1 MASFLEQLE
10 HADMLLQTYRS
21 PDLEDVLTL
30 LDTVLQAA
38 ELGSIQYESVV
49 RIQVQRQSVRIDTEW
64 RTRCHAEGMVKSEES
79 KVYAKREPLWR
90 TLRHERSEC
99 GEGDVNVSTEWARLW
114 SARCCAQTSTYELPR
129 SIVEAEDPAG
139 AAQYWA
145 REQKLAKAHDRVERA
160 QAGLRAAQAAYDC
173 AMEQNH
179 L

>member
-1 MASFLEQLE
+1 
-10 HADMLLQTYRS
+10 
-21 PDLEDVLTL
+21 
-30 LDTVLQAA
+30 
-38 ELGSIQYESVV
+38 
-49 RIQVQRQSVRIDTEW
+49 
-64 RTRCHAEGMVKSEES
+64 MVKSEES

-129 SIVEAEDPAG
+129 SIVEAEDPVG

-160 QAGLRAAQAAYDC
+160 QAKLRAAQAAYDC

>member
-10 HADMLLQTYRS
+10 HAEMLLQTYRC
-21 PDLEDVLTL
+21 PELEDVLTL

-160 QAGLRAAQAAYDC
+160 HAELRAAQAAYDR
-173 AMEQNH
+173 ALELNP

>member
-10 HADMLLQTYRS
+10 HAEMLLQTYRC
-21 PDLEDVLTL
+21 PELEDVLTL

-90 TLRHERSEC
+90 
-99 GEGDVNVSTEWARLW
+99 A
-114 SARCCAQTSTYELPR
+114 TSYGSSSLP
-129 SIVEAEDPAG
+129 P
-139 AAQYWA
+139 
-145 REQKLAKAHDRVERA
+145 
-160 QAGLRAAQAAYDC
+160 
-173 AMEQNH
+173 M
-179 L
+179 

>member
-10 HADMLLQTYRS
+10 HAEILLQTYRR
-21 PDLEDVLTL
+21 PDIDEVLVL
-30 LDTVLQAA
+30 LDKVLQAA

-49 RIQVQRQSVRIDTEW
+49 RIQVQQQSVRIDTEW
-64 RTRCHAEGMVKSEES
+64 RTRCHAKGMVKSEES
-79 KVYAKREPLWR
+79 KVYTQWEPLWR
-90 TLRHERSEC
+90 ILRHERSEC

-139 AAQYWA
+139 AARHWA
-145 REQKLAKAHDRVERA
+145 SEQNRTKAHARVERA
-160 QAGLRAAQAAYDC
+160 HAELRVAQAAYDR
-173 AMEQNH
+173 ALELNP

>member
-10 HADMLLQTYRS
+10 HAEMLLQTYRC
-21 PDLEDVLTL
+21 PELEDVLTL

-90 TLRHERSEC
+90 ILRYEQSEF
-99 GEGDVNVSTEWARLW
+99 GEGETNVSAKWARLW
-114 SARCCAQTSTYELPR
+114 DNRCIEHGMRESGHLG
-129 SIVEAEDPAG
+129 EDTG
-139 AAQYWA
+139 MQ
-145 REQKLAKAHDRVERA
+145 RA
-160 QAGLRAAQAAYDC
+160 LQAGGFRGLLVPAP
-173 AMEQNH
+173 
-179 L
+179 

>member
-1 MASFLEQLE
+1 M
-10 HADMLLQTYRS
+10 
-21 PDLEDVLTL
+21 
-30 LDTVLQAA
+30 
-38 ELGSIQYESVV
+38 SVGWG
-49 RIQVQRQSVRIDTEW
+49 W

-129 SIVEAEDPAG
+129 SIVEAEDPVG

-160 QAGLRAAQAAYDC
+160 QAKLRAAQAAYDC

>member
-10 HADMLLQTYRS
+10 HAEMLLQTYRC
-21 PDLEDVLTL
+21 PELEDVLTL

-64 RTRCHAEGMVKSEES
+64 
-79 KVYAKREPLWR
+79 
-90 TLRHERSEC
+90 
-99 GEGDVNVSTEWARLW
+99 

-129 SIVEAEDPAG
+129 SIVEAEDPVG

-160 QAGLRAAQAAYDC
+160 QAKLRAAQAAYDC

>member
-10 HADMLLQTYRS
+10 HAEMLLQTYRC
-21 PDLEDVLTL
+21 PELEDVLTL

-99 GEGDVNVSTEWARLW
+99 RRRRRERVHGVGTFMVSSLLR
-114 SARCCAQTSTYELPR
+114 PN
-129 SIVEAEDPAG
+129 
-139 AAQYWA
+139 QY
-145 REQKLAKAHDRVERA
+145 V
-160 QAGLRAAQAAYDC
+160 RAAPLHCGGGGPRWGCPA
-173 AMEQNH
+173 
-179 L
+179 LG

>member
-64 RTRCHAEGMVKSEES
+64 SV
-79 KVYAKREPLWR
+79 
-90 TLRHERSEC
+90 
-99 GEGDVNVSTEWARLW
+99 
-114 SARCCAQTSTYELPR
+114 RCCAQTSTYELPR

-145 REQKLAKAHDRVERA
+145 REQKLAKAHDCVERA

>member
-64 RTRCHAEGMVKSEES
+64 RT
-79 KVYAKREPLWR
+79 
-90 TLRHERSEC
+90 LRHERSEC
-99 GEGDVNVSTEWARLW
+99 GEGEVNVSTEWARLW

-160 QAGLRAAQAAYDC
+160 QAGLRAAQAAYEC

>member
-10 HADMLLQTYRS
+10 HAEILLQTYRR
-21 PDLEDVLTL
+21 PDIDEVLVL
-30 LDTVLQAA
+30 LDKVLQAA

-49 RIQVQRQSVRIDTEW
+49 RIQVQQQSVRIDTE
-64 RTRCHAEGMVKSEES
+64 
-79 KVYAKREPLWR
+79 WR

-139 AAQYWA
+139 AARHWA
-145 REQKLAKAHDRVERA
+145 SEQNRTKAHARVERA
-160 QAGLRAAQAAYDC
+160 HAELRAAQAAYDR
-173 AMEQNH
+173 ALELNP